1 MQEHSS
7 QYVAHTVVRWWYGAC
22 LVGLTAVQGLQSQ
35 LDPFPVLYG
44 ELALTLREKQ
54 SFPSATGFPECQKS
68 GTRGSQS
75 SPSVAL
81 GEELHSGKVAFPECL
96 NGHGTWGRPALGEG
110 HLPPAQHSG
119 KTGARKR
126 KVAFDGN
133 IRRSRLKK
141 IEKTLP
147 RVPSP
152 STRGR

>member
-22 LVGLTAVQGLQSQ
+22 LVGVTAVQGLQSQ

-81 GEELHSGKVAFPECL
+81 REELHSGKGGFPECL
-96 NGHGTWGRPALGEG
+96 KGLNTQGSTTLGEG
-110 HLPPAQHSG
+110 HLPRVQHSRERG
-119 KTGARKR
+119 TRKR
-126 KVAFDGN
+126 KVVFDGVK
-133 IRRSRLKK
+133 RRHHFKK
-141 IEKTLP
+141 FFPK
-147 RVPSP
+147 PSP
-152 STRGR
+152 SAST